1 MRACVGASAMDAHG
15 RTDLEGADWDDSATT
30 ALLPEREPQDAGD
43 GEMPD
48 PGDASSLG
56 SALQEVSKAWR
67 KRTQAQR
74 LSAQRW
80 IEQETHV
87 PRRARWREELAEALE
102 ATWTHVAI
110 VVLLLVDL
118 AATAID
124 ILKTM
129 HNKSHDLDVCVD
141 LVESCQGCIGHFEHS
156 AEWKWTYWTSI
167 VILVILML
175 NVLGLIVAFGRSFFL
190 HPLYVLDL
198 VVVSTALGLEVLLDA
213 DTAGLIIILTLWR
226 IVRVAHGIFEV
237 TDEAWE
243 KSIREL
249 ETQVKGVQDAYER
262 AQEALQEKNREL
274 GEKDGRI
281 AELEARLESGSTP
294 F

>member
-1 MRACVGASAMDAHG
+1 M
-15 RTDLEGADWDDSATT
+15 
-30 ALLPEREPQDAGD
+30 
-43 GEMPD
+43 
-48 PGDASSLG
+48 
-56 SALQEVSKAWR
+56 QEVSKAWR